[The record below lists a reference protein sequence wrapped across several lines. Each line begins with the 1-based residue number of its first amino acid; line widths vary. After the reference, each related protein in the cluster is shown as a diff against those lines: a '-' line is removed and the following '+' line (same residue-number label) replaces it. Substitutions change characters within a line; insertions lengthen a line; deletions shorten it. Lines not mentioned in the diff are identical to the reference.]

1 MNEKR
6 LKEFWNQEYKDPTMF
21 LLSEEVSTDL
31 VKFCRWMLKEYG
43 KDALRS
49 EISVLD
55 AGCGNGRNL
64 LWMNREFGIN
74 GFGYDISDEGIK
86 QALAQAAKQKY
97 GGKLVFKV
105 HSVGDTIPLADESVD
120 VVLDM
125 MASHFLKNKERE
137 QFIKEVARV
146 LKPQGVLFFKS
157 FYMERDGHTKAL
169 LAANPSDEKNAYIH
183 PKLGVYEYVW
193 EDATL
198 EESFGKDFICMK
210 KEASHKHHIKGKPAR
225 RRSVVCYFEK
235 K

>member
-49 EISVLD
+49 EISVVD

-64 LWMNREFGIN
+64 LWMNREFGMN
-74 GFGYDISDEGIK
+74 GFGYDISDEGIR
-86 QALAQAAKQKY
+86 QAQTQAAKQKA
-97 GGKLVFKV
+97 GNKLTFKV
-105 HSVGDTIPLADESVD
+105 HSVGDLIPLADESVD
-120 VVLDM
+120 IVLDM
-125 MASHFLKNKERE
+125 MASHFLRNKERE
-137 QFIKEVARV
+137 QFICEVARV

-157 FYMERDGHTKAL
+157 FYMERDSHTKEL
-169 LAANPSDEKNAYIH
+169 LAQNAADEKNAYIH

-193 EDATL
+193 DDAAL
-198 EESFGKDFICMK
+198 EESFGESFICMK